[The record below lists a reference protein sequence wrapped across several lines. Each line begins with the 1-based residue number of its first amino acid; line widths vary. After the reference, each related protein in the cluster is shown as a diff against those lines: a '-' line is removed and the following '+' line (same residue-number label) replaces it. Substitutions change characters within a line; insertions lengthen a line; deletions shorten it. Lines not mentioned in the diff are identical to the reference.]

1 MSRSMTSRAQGR
13 RRFAPFRRRSRVE
26 PNRGRAGRR
35 LSRLLVLLLGPAF
48 LSAQAPLSLP
58 HAARLALESHP
69 AVEAAQAGENESA
82 EGVDVARAGRLPRLS
97 YTESYLRS
105 DNPVF
110 AFGSLLNQRQ
120 FREPNFSVRRL
131 NNPDPLDNF
140 QSVVQVEQTLFDFN
154 RTRHAMEAARARR
167 GISGE
172 ELRASRADVLLG
184 VVETYF
190 GALLADES
198 LRVAEES
205 VRTAEADL
213 RRAENMFEAGMATKA
228 DVLSVRVHRAA
239 LEEQRI
245 RAANQR
251 EVAQAALNDALGL
264 DLDRRHDLTTPLTPA
279 PADLGALSHYEGLA
293 GAKQPAVR
301 KADLAVDLAEAERR
315 KAKSALLPR
324 LVAQAAFEA
333 DRGTF
338 ANQGGGNWLA
348 GASLQWDVWKG
359 SENRNKLSAARHAEA
374 RAAALKRQAA
384 SAASLAVRRAFYEF
398 RAAQERLAVAQAAV
412 AEAEESH
419 RIIQNRY
426 ENGLENVTE
435 LIRSETALTAARFR
449 RLAAIYDQRVA
460 RAALEHAAGNLTAA
474 SEVLR

>member
-1 MSRSMTSRAQGR
+1 
-13 RRFAPFRRRSRVE
+13 
-26 PNRGRAGRR
+26 
-35 LSRLLVLLLGPAF
+35 
-48 LSAQAPLSLP
+48 
-58 HAARLALESHP
+58 
-69 AVEAAQAGENESA
+69 
-82 EGVDVARAGRLPRLS
+82 
-97 YTESYLRS
+97 
-105 DNPVF
+105 
-110 AFGSLLNQRQ
+110 
-120 FREPNFSVRRL
+120 
-131 NNPDPLDNF
+131 
-140 QSVVQVEQTLFDFN
+140 
-154 RTRHAMEAARARR
+154 
-167 GISGE
+167 
-172 ELRASRADVLLG
+172 
-184 VVETYF
+184 
-190 GALLADES
+190 
-198 LRVAEES
+198 
-205 VRTAEADL
+205 
-213 RRAENMFEAGMATKA
+213 
-228 DVLSVRVHRAA
+228 
-239 LEEQRI
+239 
-245 RAANQR
+245 
-251 EVAQAALNDALGL
+251 
-264 DLDRRHDLTTPLTPA
+264 
-279 PADLGALSHYEGLA
+279 
-293 GAKQPAVR
+293 
-301 KADLAVDLAEAERR
+301 
-315 KAKSALLPR
+315 LPR

-359 SENRNKLSAARHAEA
+359 SENRNKLAAARHAEA